1 MFETVYYTSKK
12 QYTSAGQGN
21 KEMTLEWRMTDVIQV
36 HTEMVSICCSLKW

>member
-36 HTEMVSICCSLKW
+36 HRNGVHLLLS